1 MRPRFQYSNIPLF
14 HHSISYGFIIFLIGA
29 VLSLFV
35 LEALAGKA
43 YIWRDQSGQIHFS
56 DQPPAAGEAEEGVE
70 ERELK
75 EPPTPAPLKGV
86 GDAAQSPLEH
96 AVHCTFRLSNKRGG
110 GSGFFISPEGLAV
123 TAKHVVR
130 RVTYSMDAELPGH
143 KKAYRVRVLKKDRE
157 HDLALIRVSIDR
169 ATPFLKIR
177 DPKELSRGEPV
188 WAVGNPLLAFRETV
202 TRGTFSRIF
211 PESEIREELKWKR
224 WQFKY
229 TGDWV
234 QFSASVTGGNSG
246 GPVVDQEGRVV
257 GVVSWVIPA
266 HDALNFAVP
275 SSYIL
280 EDFKDYMD

>member
-1 MRPRFQYSNIPLF
+1 MMR
-14 HHSISYGFIIFLIGA
+14 YGIGICMVSA
-29 VLSLFV
+29 MLSLFV

-43 YIWRDQSGQIHFS
+43 YIWRDPNGQVHFS
-56 DQPPAAGEAEEGVE
+56 DSPPAAGEAEQGVE

-75 EPPTPAPLKGV
+75 EPPTPAPLKGTRNPPM
-86 GDAAQSPLEH
+86 SPIEH

-130 RVTYSMDAELPGH
+130 GVTYSMEAELPGR
-143 KKAYRVRVLKKDRE
+143 KKAYRVRVLRKDRV
-157 HDLALIRVSIDR
+157 HDLALIKVSIDR
-169 ATPFLKIR
+169 TTPFLEIR
-177 DPKELSRGEPV
+177 DPRDLSRGEAV
-188 WAVGNPLLAFRETV
+188 WAIGNPLLAFRETV

-246 GPVVDQEGRVV
+246 GPVVDQQGRVV
-257 GVVSWVIPA
+257 GVVSWAIPA
-266 HDALNFAVP
+266 HEALNFAVP

-280 EDFKDYMD
+280 EDFKDYLD